1 MAKVDIDGD
10 GKPDITISLPQ
21 IITLITLIVSIA
33 GSYYN
38 LNAKIIAAETAIKKL
53 KENEQKYTW
62 PNQRKMEAEIQQ
74 MKIEQKA
81 FEKDIMYLFEKKR
94 K

>member
-38 LNAKIIAAETAIKKL
+38 LNSKLNAAEAAIKKL

-62 PNQRKMEAEIQQ
+62 PNQRKMEQEIQQ

>member
-10 GKPDITISLPQ
+10 GKADFSISIPQ
-21 IITLITLIVSIA
+21 IITLVTLIVTMA

-38 LNAKIIAAETAIKKL
+38 LNSKLNAAETAIKKL

-62 PNQRKMEAEIQQ
+62 PNQRKMEQEIQQ